1 LLRTPGLRAVLSASI
16 IGRLPMGIAGLAIL
30 LYVQSGTG
38 SFAAAGVVSALY
50 VLGLAGA
57 APLVGRMIDRLGPR
71 PILLL
76 SALTYPTAL
85 IVLVVLVKNSA
96 AVGWVALT
104 ALVAGATLPPITV
117 CMRVL
122 FPRLFDD
129 AELLQ
134 TAYSVDSIL
143 IESIFVAGP
152 ALIALFVAANLRGGA
167 VLFAAV
173 CAMAGSA
180 LFMRSPLIRQW
191 TRPATHARTSLLG
204 PLRNRRLLALYL
216 ATLLYSIAFGL
227 LEVAI
232 TALATSQGR
241 PVAAGW
247 ILALAS
253 VGSGLGA
260 LVYGSR
266 SWALS
271 QQRQYVVA
279 QFAMAVGLGVLT
291 PVSNLYWLAAL
302 CVIACSPMAPVLA
315 VQSALVAGLAPRA
328 MLAESFT
335 WAATSLLVGVSA
347 GIAAGGAIVESH
359 TPSLALIAASGSTFA
374 AALVSLL
381 ALPKQDSLDGT
392 RPVAIDPLQEK
403 ANDKIPC

>member
-1 LLRTPGLRAVLSASI
+1 
-16 IGRLPMGIAGLAIL
+16 MGIAGLAIL

-38 SFAAAGVVSALY
+38 SFAAAGVVSSLY
-50 VLGLAGA
+50 VLGLAAA
-57 APLVGRMIDRLGPR
+57 APLIGRTIDRLGPR
-71 PILLL
+71 PILLVSVL
-76 SALTYPTAL
+76 IYPAALAM
-85 IVLVVLVKNSA
+85 LVTLVENNA

-104 ALVAGATLPPITV
+104 ALMAGATLPPITV
-117 CMRVL
+117 SMRVL
-122 FPRLFDD
+122 SARLFGDTD
-129 AELLQ
+129 LLQ

-143 IESIFVAGP
+143 IETIFAAGP
-152 ALIALFVAANLRGGA
+152 ALVALFVAANLRGGA
-167 VLFAAV
+167 VLFAAM
-173 CAMAGSA
+173 CAVAGSA

-191 TRPATHARTSLLG
+191 TGPSTHARASLLG
-204 PLRNRRLLALYL
+204 PLRSRPLLATYL

-247 ILALAS
+247 ILALVS

-266 SWALS
+266 SWAMS
-271 QQRQYVVA
+271 PQRQYIVA
-279 QFAMAVGLGVLT
+279 QIAMAVGLGVLA
-291 PVSNLYWLAAL
+291 PMSNLYWLAAF
-302 CVIACSPMAPVLA
+302 CVIAGSPMAPVLA

-347 GIAAGGAIVESH
+347 GIAAGGAIVESYA
-359 TPSLALIAASGSTFA
+359 PSVALMAASGSTFA

-381 ALPKQDSLDGT
+381 ALRQTNPGKESRAVQ
-392 RPVAIDPLQEK
+392 R
-403 ANDKIPC
+403 

>member
-1 LLRTPGLRAVLSASI
+1 
-16 IGRLPMGIAGLAIL
+16 MGIAGLSIL
-30 LYVQSGTG
+30 LYVQNGTG
-38 SFAAAGVVSALY
+38 SFAAAGAVSSLY
-50 VLGLAGA
+50 VLGLAVA
-57 APLVGRMIDRLGPR
+57 APLVGRTIDRLGPG
-71 PILLL
+71 PMLLV
-76 SALTYPTAL
+76 SAWVYPAAL
-85 IVLVVLVKNSA
+85 IMLVVLVKNGA
-96 AVGWVALT
+96 AFGWLALS

-117 CMRVL
+117 SMRVL
-122 FPRLFDD
+122 FPRLFAD

-134 TAYSVDSIL
+134 TAYSFDSIL

-152 ALIALFVAANLRGGA
+152 ALIAIFVAVNLRGGA
-167 VLFAAV
+167 VLFAAG
-173 CAMAGSA
+173 CAVAGSA

-191 TRPATHARTSLLG
+191 TAPATHARSSLLG
-204 PLRNRRLLALYL
+204 PLRIRSLLAIYL

-247 ILALAS
+247 ILALVS

-266 SWALS
+266 SWAMP
-271 QQRQYVVA
+271 QRRQYVVA
-279 QFAMAVGLGVLT
+279 QFAMAVGLCVLI
-291 PVSNLYWLAAL
+291 PVSDLYWLAAF

-315 VQSALVAGLAPRA
+315 VQSALVAGVAPRA

-359 TPSLALIAASGSTFA
+359 APSLALTAASGSTFT
-374 AALVSLL
+374 AALVSLF
-381 ALPKQDSLDGT
+381 ALQRENTSNNITG
-392 RPVAIDPLQEK
+392 
-403 ANDKIPC
+403 